1 MCAWEQRLE
10 QLGKAI
16 QISETTEQKKCEIIA
31 ESWETT
37 QATVE
42 IIQNIK

>member
-10 QLGKAI
+10 QLG
-16 QISETTEQKKCEIIA
+16 KCEIIA